1 MENME
6 NLFSYSSVQHDI
18 INHVLVLGVGATTTG
33 LVYFILTM
41 KESAPKYQLSSIIS
55 AVVMVSAAL
64 ILFNQ
69 QQSWHQAF
77 TWDGNKWNPSEA
89 TFSNGFRYVNWSI
102 DVPMLLTQLLIVLGV
117 SGAAFRRRW
126 VGLVVAG
133 LLMIYTGYVG
143 QFYETTDISKL
154 LIWGAISTVF
164 MIYIC
169 YIVGISVAETNVN
182 MSPKAAKRAK
192 ALFWLLIVAWTLYPI
207 AYLVPWLSPTPNGM
221 VARQILYTIA
231 DITSKVIYGIML
243 GQLATRLSAEEGY
256 EPAREAMKSVIY
268 GRD

>member
-18 INHVLVLGVGATTTG
+18 INHVLVLGVGAMMSG
-33 LVYFILTM
+33 LAYFIMTM
-41 KESAPKYQLSSIIS
+41 KDSSPRYRLTSVIS
-55 AVVMVSAAL
+55 SVVMVSAAL

-69 QQSWHQAF
+69 QQSWQHAF
-77 TWDGNKWNPSEA
+77 AWDGNKWNPSA
-89 TFSNGFRYVNWSI
+89 TTFSNGFRYVNWSI

-133 LLMIYTGYVG
+133 ILMIYTGYVG
-143 QFYETTDISKL
+143 QFYETTDITKL
-154 LIWGAISTVF
+154 LIWGAVSTVF

-169 YIVGISVAETNVN
+169 YIVGISIAETNVS
-182 MSPKAAKRAK
+182 MPPKAARLAK
-192 ALFWLLIVAWTLYPI
+192 ALFWLLVVAWTLYPI
-207 AYLVPWLSPTPNGM
+207 AYLIPWLSPTPNGM

-231 DITSKVIYGIML
+231 DITSKVIYGVML
-243 GQLATRLSAEEGY
+243 GQLATRLSAAEGY
-256 EPAREAMKSVIY
+256 EPARESMKSVIY